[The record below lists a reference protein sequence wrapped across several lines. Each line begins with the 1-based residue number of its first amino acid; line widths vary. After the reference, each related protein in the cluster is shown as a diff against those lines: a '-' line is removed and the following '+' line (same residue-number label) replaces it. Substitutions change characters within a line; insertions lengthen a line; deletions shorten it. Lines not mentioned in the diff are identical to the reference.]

1 MVLGKNTIFSNL
13 FIAKHFTKF
22 FLSKY
27 MFIPELTLHVP
38 LYTNTQRYKHTN
50 THTYTPQTFYIILNI
65 CQELC

>member
-1 MVLGKNTIFSNL
+1 MVWGKNTIFSNL

-50 THTYTPQTFYIILNI
+50 THTHTHPKHFILF
-65 CQELC
+65 